1 MRSDFEQLLWLYSM
15 GVEDVATRKPQ
26 NYSNV
31 QLVKKINDSAY
42 QDGPL
47 LKKSEEN
54 EDLDRESFLNEVYK
68 KDINAIKSVGILE
81 AYWRDSLIDNFNIKK
96 FWGYNKLNKINKIYF
111 FFIHE
116 PQYRSDFNQYSFLV
130 GNKRNLINNI
140 IFSILSGESEREV
153 QNIFVPILPI
163 PLNKCDGIQK
173 SSIFSFTVLE
183 RLKHIIKPSLTIL
196 IGDKAISLISPHLRL
211 NREEAM
217 KENQYFS
224 IPELEYMMSVPEVK
238 KTVWEEWKQKRR
250 TLKNELFL

>member
-81 AYWRDSLIDNFNIKK
+81 AYWRDSLIDNFNITK
-96 FWGYNKLNKINKIYF
+96 FWGYNKLNKINKLNILI
-111 FFIHE
+111 IHE
-116 PQYRSDFNQYSFLV
+116 PPNRNDFNQYLFLD
-130 GNKRNLINNI
+130 GKKRNLINNI

-163 PLNKCDGIQK
+163 PLNKAMEFKNLQ
-173 SSIFSFTVLE
+173 SFHLMFLK

-196 IGDKAISLISPHLRL
+196 IGDKAISLISPNLRL
-211 NREEAM
+211 NKEEAM
-217 KENQYFS
+217 KEDQYFS
-224 IPELEYMMSVPEVK
+224 IPELEYMMSVPELK